1 MLSAKR
7 ASGSIA
13 RIAAE
18 FSARPAQA
26 TVKCGSSAARARRI
40 TATWAL
46 AFASLGGVFGCGS
59 SGSDGGS
66 EDVAPSLESSSHTAI
81 FGGLPDAELQSGVVA
96 LRVGEVAPYEVCSG
110 ALVAPNVVLTARHC
124 VSRMIASTVIC
135 TDRGESANGVHVG
148 ADHDPSSIQVFTG
161 ERPDFHGASSA
172 RATALV
178 HVVGTS
184 LCNSDL
190 ALVVLDRAPA
200 GVRALAVRLGKSV
213 QPHERIRAI
222 GYGKSD
228 AVDDTRSAVGK
239 RMRRDDVNVLEVGAK
254 LTASDTALGDKEF
267 EVGRSICQGD
277 SGGPSISEA
286 TGAVVGVVSRGA
298 DCRQDF
304 GHVYTQTS
312 GFEPLFALAL
322 EKAGTAIMAED
333 GAFVGAQDITA
344 SLEGSGKAD
353 ENSGCSVARRA
364 SASSTPRPATEGS
377 LFLLGALALF
387 ARRRR

>member
-1 MLSAKR
+1 M
-7 ASGSIA
+7 
-13 RIAAE
+13 
-18 FSARPAQA
+18 
-26 TVKCGSSAARARRI
+26 
-40 TATWAL
+40 
-46 AFASLGGVFGCGS
+46 SLGGVVGCGS
-59 SGSDGGS
+59 SGGDAGSD
-66 EDVAPSLESSSHTAI
+66 DVAITVESSSHTSI
-81 FGGLPDAELQSGVVA
+81 FGGLPDAEIQSGVVA
-96 LRVGEVAPYEVCSG
+96 LRIGDVAPYEICSG
-110 ALVAPNVVLTARHC
+110 ALIAPNVVLTARHC
-124 VSRMIASTVIC
+124 VSRMVASTVIC
-135 TDRGESANGVHVG
+135 TDRGASANGVHVG
-148 ADHDPSSIQVFTG
+148 ADHDPASIQVFTG
-161 ERPDFHGASSA
+161 EHPDFHGASSA
-172 RATALV
+172 RATTLV
-178 HVVGTS
+178 HVAGTS

-200 GVRALAVRLGKSV
+200 GVRSLPVRLGKSV

-228 AVDDTRSAVGK
+228 GLDGTRSAVGK

-322 EKAGTAIMAED
+322 EKAGTAIMSED
-333 GAFVGAQDITA
+333 GAMVGAQDIA
-344 SLEGSGKAD
+344 SSLDASAKAD
-353 ENSGCSVARRA
+353 GNSGCAVAL
-364 SASSTPRPATEGS
+364 SASTYSRPATEGS